1 MIKKGIVVLGVAL
14 VLNGYAHAADSESG
28 SPSSHSQHAGTWA
41 AQGQLGLIMTSGNTT
56 TKSGNAS
63 FEVAHRMGRW
73 TLSSGLRA
81 LYASTG
87 HYSTQQ
93 DTSAHLQAD
102 LELSPRTFWFSS
114 ARWDRNLFSGFS
126 YQASIASGAGF
137 KFVQSHSTL
146 LAAELGAGYRIV
158 KPEALTIGPFGNVE
172 SRTHVPGS
180 MQRNAVLQAGV
191 NYSHSITHL
200 TKIVN
205 TLLVQY
211 GSNDTTTTDNLSV
224 QVKIDASL
232 ALAVGAQLINNT
244 NPPAAVIVN
253 PAEGT
258 VRHTSTVF
266 TVNLVYDLK
275 NSKLSPT
282 AGTPISVNGFNLP

>member
-1 MIKKGIVVLGVAL
+1 MMKKSIAVVGVAL
-14 VLNGYAHAADSESG
+14 MLHGFAHAADSGSG
-28 SPSSHSQHAGTWA
+28 SGSAHSDRPETWA
-41 AQGQLGLIMTSGNTT
+41 AEGQLGLIMTSGNTT
-56 TKSGNAS
+56 TRSGNAS
-63 FEVAHRMGRW
+63 FDAAHRMGRW
-73 TLSSGLRA
+73 TVSGGLRG

-87 HYSTQQ
+87 HYTTQQ
-93 DTSAHLQAD
+93 DTSARLQAD
-102 LELSPRTFWFSS
+102 LDLSPRTFWFSS
-114 ARWDRNLFSGFS
+114 ARWDRNPFSGFA
-126 YQASIASGAGF
+126 YQASVASGAGF

-146 LAAELGAGYRIV
+146 LAAELGAGYRLE
-158 KPEALTIGPFGNVE
+158 KPEVLTIGPFGNVE

-180 MQRNAVLQAGV
+180 MQRNAVVQAGV

-224 QVKIDASL
+224 QVKIDSSL
-232 ALAVGAQLINNT
+232 ALAIGAQLVNNT
-244 NPPAAVIVN
+244 NPPSAVIVN

-258 VRHTSTVF
+258 VRHTATVF

-282 AGTPISVNGFNLP
+282 GGTPVSVNGFNLP

>member
-1 MIKKGIVVLGVAL
+1 MIKKGVAVVGVAL
-14 VLNGYAHAADSESG
+14 MLSGHARAADSG
-28 SPSSHSQHAGTWA
+28 SSHSDDPGTWA
-41 AQGQLGLIMTSGNTT
+41 AAGQLGLIMTSGNTT

-73 TLSSGLRA
+73 TLSGGLRA

-87 HYSTQQ
+87 RYTTQQ
-93 DTSAHLQAD
+93 DTSTHLQAD

-114 ARWDRNLFSGFS
+114 ARWDRNLLAGFS
-126 YQASIASGAGF
+126 YQASVASGAGF

-146 LAAELGAGYRIV
+146 LAAELGGGFRIER
-158 KPEALTIGPFGNVE
+158 PEVLTIGPFGNVK

-180 MQRNAVLQAGV
+180 MQRNAVVQAGV

-224 QVKIDASL
+224 QVKIDSSL
-232 ALAVGAQLINNT
+232 ALAVGAQLLNNT
-244 NPPAAVIVN
+244 NPPAAVIAN
-253 PAEGT
+253 PAEGS
-258 VRHTSTVF
+258 VRHTATVF
-266 TVNLVYDLK
+266 TVSLVYDLK

-282 AGTPISVNGFNLP
+282 AGTPITVNGFDLP

>member
-1 MIKKGIVVLGVAL
+1 MVKKSIAVVGVAL
-14 VLNGYAHAADSESG
+14 MLHGYAQAADSGSG
-28 SPSSHSQHAGTWA
+28 AASAQADHAGTWA
-41 AQGQLGLIMTSGNTT
+41 AAAQLGLIVTSANTT

-63 FEVAHRMGRW
+63 IDVAHKMGRW
-73 TLSSGLRA
+73 TLSGGLRG

-87 HYSTQQ
+87 HYTTQQ

-114 ARWDRNLFSGFS
+114 ARWDRNLFTGFS
-126 YQASIASGAGF
+126 YQASVASGGGF
-137 KFVQSHSTL
+137 KFVQSRSTL
-146 LAAELGAGYRIV
+146 LAAELGAGYRV
-158 KPEALTIGPFGNVE
+158 ERPEVLTIGTFGNVE
-172 SRTHVPGS
+172 TRTHVPGS
-180 MQRNAVLQAGV
+180 MQRNAVLQAGA

-211 GSNDTTTTDNLSV
+211 GTNDTTTTDDLSV

-232 ALAVGAQLINNT
+232 ALAVGVQLVNNT

-253 PAEGT
+253 PAEGS
-258 VRHTSTVF
+258 VKHTDTVF
-266 TVNLVYDLK
+266 TVNLVYNLK
-275 NSKLSPT
+275 NAKLSPT
-282 AGTPISVNGFNLP
+282 AGTPVAVNGFNLP